1 MLNEITELPL
11 LVVRQLLFSLANG
24 HAWSKRLTETLWH
37 TSFTYKVLV
46 VGMECIIIMRYA
58 MAQYR
63 DALLLMLKGRR
74 IL

>member
-1 MLNEITELPL
+1 MLNEIIELPL

-46 VGMECIIIMRYA
+46 VGMECIIIYA
-58 MAQYR
+58 LCDGR
-63 DALLLMLKGRR
+63 VPRCTSFDA
-74 IL
+74 